1 MRPNWDGY
9 FMAIA
14 QVVASRYVCLR
25 HKMAAVIANEDRQI
39 LSTGY
44 NGPPRGL
51 KHCVERGGCISE
63 RESIASGTRQ
73 EYCFGLHAEQNANV
87 QAARERIWL
96 LGGTLYCTYKPCS
109 LCGRVTVNG
118 GIREVHF
125 MADCPD
131 ELTLTILTEGG
142 VNCVKWDGAVS
153 EAPSLAEEVRTDG
166 DV

>member
-87 QAARERIWL
+87 
-96 LGGTLYCTYKPCS
+96 
-109 LCGRVTVNG
+109 
-118 GIREVHF
+118 
-125 MADCPD
+125 
-131 ELTLTILTEGG
+131 
-142 VNCVKWDGAVS
+142 
-153 EAPSLAEEVRTDG
+153 
-166 DV
+166 